1 MTPRPIVLF
10 LLFVLLPLGVL
21 SSEVRAAKSGPVLAI
36 EDTMRTDI
44 SEVLVHAPRVTLD
57 EILNRVHRGEM
68 RRDSLLR
75 DQSYLQTVR
84 LVRDTDDKHKPQLV
98 QETVDRVYMVKP
110 GKART
115 VRLRDWKLKPP
126 KKDADGED
134 KGLKVS
140 VNSSSD
146 MSEEIVNFA
155 FRPENRGEFKF
166 RIEGREI
173 LGDHLIYRIRFEP
186 RSALDVY
193 SPSGQVWVDTQEYV
207 ILRESLEFKQSPV
220 PLFMKGIRAM
230 VVERQRSGDF
240 WVLSRVLARI
250 DLTIPIPGVG
260 RAFDFGIQYA
270 DYQINQGIPDSMFVT
285 VPAGKHEVKK

>member
-1 MTPRPIVLF
+1 MTPKPTALF
-10 LLFVLLPLGVL
+10 LLTALCVAAGALP
-21 SSEVRAAKSGPVLAI
+21 AAAGPSGPVLAV
-36 EDTMRTDI
+36 EDTMRTEV
-44 SEVLVHAPRVTLD
+44 SEVLVNAPRVTLD

-84 LVRDTDDKHKPQLV
+84 LVRDTDAKHKPVLV
-98 QETVDRVYMVKP
+98 QETVDRVYMAKP
-110 GKART
+110 DKARA

-126 KKDADGED
+126 KKDAEGND
-134 KGLKVS
+134 KGVRVS
-140 VNSSSD
+140 ADVDSD

-186 RSALDVY
+186 RSALDVFA
-193 SPSGQVWVDTQEYV
+193 PSGRVWVDTHEYV
-207 ILRESLEFKQSPV
+207 IVRQALEFRQSPV
-220 PLFMKGIRAM
+220 PLFLRGIRGM
-230 VVERQRSGDF
+230 VVERRRQGDF

-250 DLTIPIPGVG
+250 ELTIPIPGVG
-260 RAFDFGIQYA
+260 KSFDFGIQFS
-270 DYQINQGIPDSMFVT
+270 DYHINEGIPDSLFA
-285 VPAGKHEVKK
+285 PAGKQATK

>member
-1 MTPRPIVLF
+1 MTPRPTALF
-10 LLFVLLPLGVL
+10 LLLALLPVTAPA
-21 SSEVRAAKSGPVLAI
+21 SDVRAAQTGPVLAV
-36 EDTMRTDI
+36 EDTMRTEI
-44 SEVLVHAPRVTLD
+44 SEVMVHAQRVTLD

-84 LVRDTDDKHKPQLV
+84 LVRNTDEKHKPQLI
-98 QETVDRVYMVKP
+98 QETVDRVYMAKP
-110 GKART
+110 GKARA

-134 KGLKVS
+134 KGLKVT
-140 VNSSSD
+140 VDSD

-166 RIEGREI
+166 RIEGREL
-173 LGDHLIYRIRFEP
+173 LGEHLIYRIHFEP

-193 SPSGQVWVDTQEYV
+193 APSGLVWVDTREYV
-207 ILRESLEFKQSPV
+207 IVRESIEFRQSPV
-220 PLFMKGIRAM
+220 PLFMKGVRAM

-250 DLTIPIPGVG
+250 ELTIPVPGFG

-270 DYQINQGIPDSMFVT
+270 DYRINQGIPDSMFAA
-285 VPAGKHEVKK
+285 VPAGKPEVKK